1 MSLKWIIKNSKS
13 QLPLLVVVTVING
26 LYALFSVAMALFS
39 RGVIDSAVAH
49 DKSALVYYGAGMA
62 MIIMLSFV
70 IRIGSNSLSER
81 IHARLGIIFRTHLL
95 GEVAAKE
102 YESVSNYHSGEILN
116 RMFED
121 VTVVCDGVTSIV
133 PSFVL
138 MVTKGVCA
146 VSVLLV
152 LCPEF
157 TVVFLIG
164 GFVMVAVTAVFR
176 GKMKIL
182 HKKVQASLGKVK
194 AFLQEM
200 LESLL
205 IIKVFATEDKMMSRS
220 EELQENYYRI
230 RMKRRRI
237 SILAGAG
244 VGLAFEIAYLVAMIV
259 GAGGLMAG
267 TMTYGTLTAILQLVS
282 QVQQP
287 FANLSGLI
295 PRYYSMVASAERLME
310 IEELPA
316 EPQNEEIDVKET
328 YRNMLS
334 ICFRNVTFSYGR
346 YNILTDASFTI
357 NKGDFVS
364 VTGLS
369 GGGKSTTFLLLL
381 GAYRPSNGDI
391 FINTLDGRVVLG
403 RQTRPLFAYVPQR
416 NHLFSG
422 TIRDNI
428 TFLCEEVSDEQIEKA
443 LSLSCADMFV
453 DTLPDGI
460 DTVIGEQGHGL
471 SEGQGQRIAIARA
484 LLSDAP
490 ILLLDEATSALDEE
504 TELKV
509 LENIS
514 ELRDRTCMIVTHR
527 KAAIDFCN
535 RHITISNGSLEE
547 QLLQEL

>member
-13 QLPLLVVVTVING
+13 QIPLLVLVTVING

-39 RGVIDSAVAH
+39 RGVIDSAVEH
-49 DKSALVYYGAGMA
+49 DKSSLVTYGTGMALV
-62 MIIMLSFV
+62 ILFSFV
-70 IRIGSNSLSER
+70 MRIGSNSLSER
-81 IHARLGIIFRTHLL
+81 IHARLGIILRTHLL

-102 YESVSNYHSGEILN
+102 YENVSKYHSGEILN
-116 RMFED
+116 RMFD
-121 VTVVCDGVTSIV
+121 DAGIVCDGVTSII

-146 VSVLLV
+146 VSVLFV
-152 LCPEF
+152 LSPRF

-164 GFVMVAVTAVFR
+164 GIVMVAVTAVFR
-176 GKMKIL
+176 GRMKIL
-182 HKKVQASLGKVK
+182 HKKVQACIGKVK
-194 AFLQEM
+194 SFLQEM

-205 IIKVFATEDKMMSRS
+205 IIKVFATEDKMMSHA
-220 EELQENYYRI
+220 EMLQEDYYKV
-230 RMKRRRI
+230 RMKRRQI
-237 SILAGAG
+237 SIWAGAG
-244 VGLAFEIAYLVAMIV
+244 VGLAFEAAYLVAMLV
-259 GAGGLMAG
+259 GADGLMAG

-310 IEELPA
+310 IEELPT
-316 EPQNEEIDVKET
+316 EQQHEDIDVKDT
-328 YRNMLS
+328 YSNMLS
-334 ICFRNVTFSYGR
+334 ICFSDVTFSYGR

-381 GAYRPSNGDI
+381 GAYRPSKGDI
-391 FINTLDGRVVLG
+391 YINTTGERVELG
-403 RQTRPLFAYVPQR
+403 RQTRHLFAYVPQR
-416 NHLFSG
+416 NYLFSG

-460 DTVIGEQGHGL
+460 DTLVGEQGHGL

-490 ILLLDEATSALDEE
+490 VLLLDEATSALDEE

-535 RHITISNGSLEE
+535 RHITISNGCLEE
-547 QLLQEL
+547 RLLSEL